1 MVRLF
6 AFVIFAFSS
15 ILLWPQTRH
24 RDPLNNL
31 EIDQLR
37 ETAQEPDQRLK
48 LLVQFTR
55 ARLDEIQKVRTDPKA
70 VADRPQQVHD
80 RLEDFSTLY
89 DELDDNISMY
99 ADRRAD
105 IRKPL
110 KGVIEADA
118 EFKAKLEAFKESAT
132 PAELQQCEFL
142 LTNALEA
149 VTSGLDDHQKLLAEQ
164 EEAAKKKKSKK

>member
-1 MVRLF
+1 MLRRLAVTLF
-6 AFVIFAFSS
+6 AVSS
-15 ILLWPQTRH
+15 VLLWSQTRH

-37 ETAQEPDQRLK
+37 ESAQEPEQRLK

-55 ARLDEIQKVRTDPKA
+55 ARLDEIQKLRTDPKA
-70 VADRPQQVHD
+70 EGDRAQQVHD

-89 DELDDNISMY
+89 DELDDNVTMY

-110 KGVIEADA
+110 KVVIEADG
-118 EFKAKLEAFKESAT
+118 EFKAKLDAIKESAT

-149 VTSGLDDHQKLLAEQ
+149 VTTGLDDHQKLLAEQ

>member
-1 MVRLF
+1 MLRRF
-6 AFVIFAFSS
+6 AFAIIAFSG

-37 ETAQEPDQRLK
+37 ETAQEPEQRLK

-55 ARLDEIQKVRTDPKA
+55 ARLEEMQKAHTDPKA
-70 VADRPQQVHD
+70 EADRPQQVHD
-80 RLEDFSTLY
+80 RLEDFATLY

-110 KGVIEADA
+110 KAVIEADG
-118 EFKAKLEAFKESAT
+118 EFKARLEAFKESAT
-132 PAELQQCEFL
+132 PAEMQQCEFL

-149 VTSGLDDHQKLLAEQ
+149 VTSGLEDHQKLLAEQ
-164 EEAAKKKKSKK
+164 EEAAKKKKNKK